1 MLMLKFGLCCL
12 GIIFLLKEWLLLIR
26 VVIVLT
32 FFCLTFIINFDLGVI
47 NLIQLDFLTYLLVS
61 LSLWVTALMVIIRF
75 YIKHSKNYFEVFT
88 SLRLAILFFLI
99 VRFSTSNLL
108 IFYIIFE
115 RTLIPIF
122 LIVMG
127 WGYQPERVR
136 ASFYLLFYTLTAS
149 LPLLIG
155 ILYINSQQ
163 FSTDFSSLVIPNS
176 DYLLFWILIIAFLV
190 KLPVYIGHLWLPK
203 AHVEAPVAG
212 SIILAGVLLKLGGYG
227 LIRFLPFVENSLS
240 EFSVLLVSIGCVGGV
255 LASIICIRQTDCKS
269 LVAYSS
275 IAHIALVVVG
285 ISLNSFIS
293 VGGAVIIIIAHGFC
307 SSGLFRLV
315 GIIYDRV
322 STRRIIL
329 IRGIIS
335 VGPSITLWWFLF
347 RISNIAA
354 PPTPSLIGE
363 IYIFMSSLNWVGVLA
378 VFVGVLS
385 FFAGAYNLYLF
396 VSTQHGTD
404 LSGCKLFTEV
414 RVREHFVLISH
425 MLPFLLFFVLLT
437 NIYSCCYNLKKI
449 QVCGTWN
456 VNFTNNHGQTF
467 IPKNFFLFMKFN
479 NSNMIHGCISKFEW
493 NFNFSWVIFRGR

>member
-1 MLMLKFGLCCL
+1 MLMLKFRLCCL

-26 VVIVLT
+26 VIIILT
-32 FFCLTFIINFDLGVI
+32 FFCLTLIINFDLGII

-61 LSLWVTALMVIIRF
+61 LSLWVTALMIVIRF

-163 FSTDFSSLVIPNS
+163 FSTDFSSLVVPNS
-176 DYLLFWILIIAFLV
+176 DYLLFWMLIIAFLV
-190 KLPVYIGHLWLPK
+190 KLPVYLGHLWLPK

-240 EFSVLLVSIGCVGGV
+240 EFSVLLVSIGCIGGV

-293 VGGAVIIIIAHGFC
+293 VAGAVIIIIAHGFC

-329 IRGIIS
+329 IRGIVS

-354 PPTPSLIGE
+354 PPTPSLMGE
-363 IYIFMSSLNWVGVLA
+363 IYIFMSSLNWAGVLS
-378 VFVGVLS
+378 VFVGILS

-396 VSTQHGTD
+396 VSTQHGTN
-404 LSGCKLFTEV
+404 LSGCKSFTEV

-425 MLPFLLFFVLLT
+425 MLPFLLFLVLLT

-449 QVCGTWN
+449 QVCGAWN
-456 VNFTNNHGQTF
+456 VNFTSNHG
-467 IPKNFFLFMKFN
+467 
-479 NSNMIHGCISKFEW
+479 
-493 NFNFSWVIFRGR
+493 

>member
-1 MLMLKFGLCCL
+1 MLKFGLCCL
-12 GIIFLLKEWLLLIR
+12 GMMFLLKEWLLLIS
-26 VVIVLT
+26 VVMVLT
-32 FFCLTFIINFDLGVI
+32 FFCLTFMMNFDLGVI

-61 LSLWVTALMVIIRF
+61 LSLWVTALMVMMSF

-88 SLRLAILFFLI
+88 SLSLAMLFFLM
-99 VRFSTSNLL
+99 VSFSTSNLL
-108 IFYIIFE
+108 MFYIMFE
-115 RTLIPIF
+115 STLIPIF
-122 LIVMG
+122 LMVMG
-127 WGYQPERVR
+127 WGYQPERVS

-149 LPLLIG
+149 LPLLMG
-155 ILYINSQQ
+155 ILYINYQQ

-176 DYLLFWILIIAFLV
+176 DYLLFWMLIIAFLV
-190 KLPVYIGHLWLPK
+190 KLPVYMGHLWLPK

-212 SIILAGVLLKLGGYG
+212 SMILAGVLLKLGGYG

-255 LASIICIRQTDCKS
+255 MASIICMRQTDCKS

-275 IAHIALVVVG
+275 IAHMALVVVG

-293 VGGAVIIIIAHGFC
+293 VAGAVIIMIAHGFC
-307 SSGLFRLV
+307 SSGLFSLV
-315 GIIYDRV
+315 GMIYDRV
-322 STRRIIL
+322 STRSIIL

-335 VGPSITLWWFLF
+335 VGPSMTLWWFLF
-347 RISNIAA
+347 SISNMAA
-354 PPTPSLIGE
+354 PPTPSLMGE

-414 RVREHFVLISH
+414 SVREHFVLINH

-437 NIYSCCYNLKKI
+437 NIYS
-449 QVCGTWN
+449 
-456 VNFTNNHGQTF
+456 
-467 IPKNFFLFMKFN
+467 
-479 NSNMIHGCISKFEW
+479 
-493 NFNFSWVIFRGR
+493 

>member
-12 GIIFLLKEWLLLIR
+12 GMMFLLKEWLLLIS
-26 VVIVLT
+26 VVMVLT
-32 FFCLTFIINFDLGVI
+32 FFCLTFMMNFDLGVI

-61 LSLWVTALMVIIRF
+61 LSLWVTALMVMMSF

-88 SLRLAILFFLI
+88 SLSLAMLFFL
-99 VRFSTSNLL
+99 VVSFSTSNLL
-108 IFYIIFE
+108 MFYIMFE
-115 RTLIPIF
+115 STLIPIF
-122 LIVMG
+122 LMVMG
-127 WGYQPERVR
+127 WGYQPERVS

-149 LPLLIG
+149 LPLLMG

-176 DYLLFWILIIAFLV
+176 DYLLFWMLIIAFLV
-190 KLPVYIGHLWLPK
+190 KLPVYMGHLWLPK

-212 SIILAGVLLKLGGYG
+212 SMILAGVLLKLGGYG

-255 LASIICIRQTDCKS
+255 LASIICMRQTDCKS

-275 IAHIALVVVG
+275 IAHMALVVVG

-293 VGGAVIIIIAHGFC
+293 VAGAVIIMIAHGFC
-307 SSGLFRLV
+307 SSGLFSLV
-315 GIIYDRV
+315 GMIYDRV
-322 STRRIIL
+322 STRSIIL

-335 VGPSITLWWFLF
+335 VGPSMTLWWFLF
-347 RISNIAA
+347 SISNMAA
-354 PPTPSLIGE
+354 PPTPSLMGE

-414 RVREHFVLISH
+414 SVREHFVLINH

-437 NIYSCCYNLKKI
+437 NIYS
-449 QVCGTWN
+449 
-456 VNFTNNHGQTF
+456 
-467 IPKNFFLFMKFN
+467 
-479 NSNMIHGCISKFEW
+479 
-493 NFNFSWVIFRGR
+493 

>member
-1 MLMLKFGLCCL
+1 MLKFGLCCL
-12 GIIFLLKEWLLLIR
+12 GMMFLLKEWLLLIS
-26 VVIVLT
+26 VVMVLT
-32 FFCLTFIINFDLGVI
+32 FFCLTFMMNFDLGVI

-61 LSLWVTALMVIIRF
+61 LSLWVTALMVMMSF

-88 SLRLAILFFLI
+88 SLSLAMLFFLM
-99 VRFSTSNLL
+99 VSFSTSNLL
-108 IFYIIFE
+108 MFYIMFE
-115 RTLIPIF
+115 STLIPIF
-122 LIVMG
+122 LMVMG
-127 WGYQPERVR
+127 WGYQPERVS

-149 LPLLIG
+149 LPLLMG

-176 DYLLFWILIIAFLV
+176 DYLLFWMLIIAFLV
-190 KLPVYIGHLWLPK
+190 KLPVYMGHLWLPK

-212 SIILAGVLLKLGGYG
+212 SMILAGVLLKLGGYG

-255 LASIICIRQTDCKS
+255 LASIICMRQTDCKS

-275 IAHIALVVVG
+275 IAHMALVVVG

-293 VGGAVIIIIAHGFC
+293 VAGAVIIMIAHGFC
-307 SSGLFRLV
+307 SSGLFSLV
-315 GIIYDRV
+315 GMIYDRV
-322 STRRIIL
+322 STRSIIL

-335 VGPSITLWWFLF
+335 VGPSMTLWWFLF
-347 RISNIAA
+347 SISNMAA
-354 PPTPSLIGE
+354 PPTPSLMGE

-396 VSTQHGTD
+396 ISTQHGTD

-414 RVREHFVLISH
+414 SVREHFVLINH

-437 NIYSCCYNLKKI
+437 NIYS
-449 QVCGTWN
+449 
-456 VNFTNNHGQTF
+456 
-467 IPKNFFLFMKFN
+467 
-479 NSNMIHGCISKFEW
+479 
-493 NFNFSWVIFRGR
+493 

>member
-12 GIIFLLKEWLLLIR
+12 GMMFLLKEWLLLIS
-26 VVIVLT
+26 VVMVLT
-32 FFCLTFIINFDLGVI
+32 FFCLTFMMNFDLGVI

-61 LSLWVTALMVIIRF
+61 LSLWVTALMVMMSF

-88 SLRLAILFFLI
+88 SLSLAMLFFLM
-99 VRFSTSNLL
+99 VSFSTSNLL
-108 IFYIIFE
+108 MFYIMFE
-115 RTLIPIF
+115 STLIPIF
-122 LIVMG
+122 LMVMG
-127 WGYQPERVR
+127 WGYQPERVS

-149 LPLLIG
+149 LPLLMG

-176 DYLLFWILIIAFLV
+176 DYLLFWMLIIAFLV
-190 KLPVYIGHLWLPK
+190 KLPVYMGHLWLPK

-212 SIILAGVLLKLGGYG
+212 SMILAGVLLKLGGYG

-255 LASIICIRQTDCKS
+255 LASIICMRQTDCKS

-275 IAHIALVVVG
+275 IAHMALVVVG

-293 VGGAVIIIIAHGFC
+293 VGGAVIIMIAHGFC
-307 SSGLFRLV
+307 SSGLFSLV
-315 GIIYDRV
+315 GMIYDRV
-322 STRRIIL
+322 STRSIIL

-335 VGPSITLWWFLF
+335 VGPSMTLWWFLF
-347 RISNIAA
+347 SISNMAA
-354 PPTPSLIGE
+354 PPTPSLMGE

-414 RVREHFVLISH
+414 SVREHFVLISH

-437 NIYSCCYNLKKI
+437 NIYS
-449 QVCGTWN
+449 
-456 VNFTNNHGQTF
+456 
-467 IPKNFFLFMKFN
+467 
-479 NSNMIHGCISKFEW
+479 
-493 NFNFSWVIFRGR
+493 

>member
-12 GIIFLLKEWLLLIR
+12 GMMFLLKEWLLLIS
-26 VVIVLT
+26 VVMVLT
-32 FFCLTFIINFDLGVI
+32 FFCLTFMMNFDLGVI

-61 LSLWVTALMVIIRF
+61 LSLWVTALMVMMSF

-88 SLRLAILFFLI
+88 SLSLAMLFFL
-99 VRFSTSNLL
+99 VVSFSTSNLL
-108 IFYIIFE
+108 MFYIMFE
-115 RTLIPIF
+115 STLIPIF
-122 LIVMG
+122 LMVMG
-127 WGYQPERVR
+127 WGYQPERVS

-149 LPLLIG
+149 LPLLMG

-163 FSTDFSSLVIPNS
+163 FSTDFSSLVVPNS
-176 DYLLFWILIIAFLV
+176 DYLLFWMLIIAFLV
-190 KLPVYIGHLWLPK
+190 KLPVYMGHLWLPK

-212 SIILAGVLLKLGGYG
+212 SMILAGVLLKLGGYG

-255 LASIICIRQTDCKS
+255 LASIICMRQTDCKS

-275 IAHIALVVVG
+275 IAHMALVVVG

-293 VGGAVIIIIAHGFC
+293 VAGAVIIMIAHGFC
-307 SSGLFRLV
+307 SSGLFSLV
-315 GIIYDRV
+315 GMIYDRV
-322 STRRIIL
+322 STRSIIL

-335 VGPSITLWWFLF
+335 VGPSMTLWWFLF
-347 RISNIAA
+347 SISNMAA
-354 PPTPSLIGE
+354 PPTPSLMGE

-414 RVREHFVLISH
+414 SVREHFVLINH

-437 NIYSCCYNLKKI
+437 NIYS
-449 QVCGTWN
+449 
-456 VNFTNNHGQTF
+456 
-467 IPKNFFLFMKFN
+467 
-479 NSNMIHGCISKFEW
+479 
-493 NFNFSWVIFRGR
+493 